1 MATFSTRFLGCKVSF
16 ADAQA
21 IRERLLS
28 DGHVEVSEGG
38 EIQVVN
44 TCCVTREAVS
54 KSRQAAARAARSA
67 RTVYVTG
74 CASSLEGA
82 FGGAAENVVVTRRTG
97 EEAAA
102 FVAGDVGAIGCVDAD
117 HGVDRVRAFVKIQD
131 GCSFSCAF
139 CVIPL
144 VRGATR
150 SRTAAAVL
158 GEIRRRVAQGHREIV
173 LTGVNLGCFR
183 DRAAGF
189 TLARLV
195 REAGAIAGVERVR
208 LSSIEVN
215 HVTDDL
221 VAALTE
227 TPTVSPHLHVPLQS
241 GDDRVLRAMG
251 RRYTVAQFE
260 RRLEPLRG
268 LNLTTDVIV
277 GFPAEDERAF
287 ARTLALVE
295 RLEIAKVH
303 VFPYSPRPG
312 TRTAAEDKVA
322 PQVKRERARRLREL
336 SDELSRRRW
345 RARVGTMDRVLVD
358 RPGRGYADDYTPW
371 LVRDAPEVGSFV
383 TARAV
388 GVADEGVLAVAA

>member
-21 IRERLLS
+21 TRERLVA
-28 DGHVEVSEGG
+28 DGHTEVDEGG

-44 TCCVTREAVS
+44 SCCVTHEAVS
-54 KSRQAAARAARSA
+54 KSRQAVARAARSA
-67 RTVYVTG
+67 RAVYVTG
-74 CASSLEGA
+74 CASNLEGA
-82 FGGAAENVVVTRRTG
+82 FDGAAENVVVTRRTG

-102 FVAGDVGAIGCVDAD
+102 FVAGDVGAIGCVNAE
-117 HGVDRVRAFVKIQD
+117 HRLDRIRAFVKIQD

-158 GEIRRRVAQGHREIV
+158 AEVRRRVEQGHREVV

-183 DRAAGF
+183 DRAAGY

-195 REAGAIAGVERVR
+195 REAGAIPGLDRLR

-215 HVTDDL
+215 HVDHDL

-227 TPTVSPHLHVPLQS
+227 TPIVSPHLHVPLQS
-241 GDDRVLRAMG
+241 GDDGVLRAMG
-251 RRYTVAQFE
+251 RRYTTASFE
-260 RRLEPLRG
+260 RRLAPLEG
-268 LNLTTDVIV
+268 VTITTDAIV
-277 GFPAEDERAF
+277 GFPTEDDAAF
-287 ARTLALVE
+287 ERTLALVE
-295 RLEIAKVH
+295 RLGITKVH

-312 TRTAAEDKVA
+312 TRTADADAV
-322 PQVKRERARRLREL
+322 PLPVKRERGARLRAL
-336 SDELSRRRW
+336 SDALSRRRW
-345 RARVGTMDRVLVD
+345 QSRVGSVDRVLVD
-358 RPGRGYADDYTPW
+358 RPGYGYADDYTPW
-371 LVRDAPEVGSFV
+371 LVPGKVGALV
-383 TARAV
+383 EARAV
-388 GVADEGVLAVAA
+388 GVGAEGVLAIAA